1 MSVQALQHRWSSFEL
16 TEEVDGGNE
25 AGVEHAKVDVCLP
38 SYASDRYGGNEHDD
52 CIAQEVRLE
61 IDLHEMIT
69 LCLGHLRKVKIQLLA
84 EDSAAIGVLTA
95 SGAYSEGS
103 SHGIASI
110 PTAKKKLNRKSI
122 TEATIPEALLPLE
135 TVPASTDM
143 QQHMPMTANS
153 INLRRPSL
161 SKIQIGG
168 SEDRK

>member
-1 MSVQALQHRWSSFEL
+1 MVSKQRCGTIAW
-16 TEEVDGGNE
+16 
-25 AGVEHAKVDVCLP
+25 CLE
-38 SYASDRYGGNEHDD
+38 D
-52 CIAQEVRLE
+52 
-61 IDLHEMIT
+61 
-69 LCLGHLRKVKIQLLA
+69 LRKVKILLLA
-84 EDSAAIGVLTA
+84 EDIAAIGVLTA

-110 PTAKKKLNRKSI
+110 STAKKKLKRKSM

-143 QQHMPMTANS
+143 QQHIPMTAKS
-153 INLRRPSL
+153 INFRRPSL

>member
-1 MSVQALQHRWSSFEL
+1 MQALQHRSTHVEL
-16 TEEVDGGNE
+16 TEEVDSGNE
-25 AGVEHAKVDVCLP
+25 ARVEHAKVDVCLP
-38 SYASDRYGGNEHDD
+38 SYTSDRYRSNEHDN
-52 CIAQEVRLE
+52 CTAQKVWSVR
-61 IDLHEMIT
+61 DTNVIT
-69 LCLGHLRKVKIQLLA
+69 ALCLGHLRKVKIQLLA

-110 PTAKKKLNRKSI
+110 PTAKKKLNRNSI

-161 SKIQIGG
+161 SNIQIGG

>member
-1 MSVQALQHRWSSFEL
+1 MQALQRWRTSFEL
-16 TEEVDGGNE
+16 TEEVDGWNE
-25 AGVEHAKVDVCLP
+25 AGVEYAKVDVCLP
-38 SYASDRYGGNEHDD
+38 SYASDRYGSNEHDN
-52 CIAQEVRLE
+52 CIAQEVWLV
-61 IDLHEMIT
+61 IDHDELIT
-69 LCLGHLRKVKIQLLA
+69 LFLGHLRKVKIQLLA

-110 PTAKKKLNRKSI
+110 PTAKKKLNRNSI
-122 TEATIPEALLPLE
+122 TEATIPEALLPFE

-161 SKIQIGG
+161 SNIQIGG

>member
-1 MSVQALQHRWSSFEL
+1 MTGL
-16 TEEVDGGNE
+16 TEEVDRRNE
-25 AGVEHAKVDVCLP
+25 ARVEYAEVNVCLP
-38 SYASDRYGGNEHDD
+38 PYASDRYRSDEHDD
-52 CIAQEVRLE
+52 CKRKTWGQRAILVIRSSWVSE
-61 IDLHEMIT
+61 
-69 LCLGHLRKVKIQLLA
+69 HLRKVKIQLLA

-103 SHGIASI
+103 SHGIANI

-122 TEATIPEALLPLE
+122 TDATIPEALLPLE

-153 INLRRPSL
+153 ISLRRPSL